1 MSSIPV
7 RPILTA
13 IAAGFGAAIIA
24 AIVLAIVDIYLSG
37 HGRPTL
43 GRPWISLFNGA
54 LPMSRAE
61 ALFYLSFLA
70 GSVVGWRHAVLNP

>member
-24 AIVLAIVDIYLSG
+24 AIVLAVVDIYLSG

-61 ALFYLSFLA
+61 ALFYLAFVLCAIA
-70 GSVVGWRHAVLNP
+70 GWQQASRNR